1 MNKTFFNSFLFPLHR
16 DISALQYD
24 PQAENRS
31 KFELQSDEEENS
43 KAKRIPRKLR
53 YLYGYFCISIYI

>member
-53 YLYGYFCISIYI
+53 Y